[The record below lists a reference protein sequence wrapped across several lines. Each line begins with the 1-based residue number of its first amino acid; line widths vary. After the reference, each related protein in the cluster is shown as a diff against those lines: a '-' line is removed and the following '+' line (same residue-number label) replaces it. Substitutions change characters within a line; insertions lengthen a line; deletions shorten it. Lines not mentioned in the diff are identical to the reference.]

1 MFFFFLKLYN
11 IEKEEYFVTILL
23 ILICCIA
30 VNFVFLGIY
39 YILLFFAK
47 KSNETKLISHMNNH
61 YCGFKGFFY
70 ISSIPLI
77 GLLIHIWGMAEI
89 LFYINKKEV

>member
-1 MFFFFLKLYN
+1 MN
-11 IEKEEYFVTILL
+11 ILL
-23 ILICCIA
+23 ILIYFIA
-30 VNFVFLGIY
+30 INFMFLGMY
-39 YILLFFAK
+39 YFLLFSVLFFSK

-61 YCGFKGFFY
+61 YCGFKDFCY

-89 LFYINKKEV
+89 LFYINKKEG